1 MHTRE
6 RLAQSG
12 DVLIRRD
19 SDRDALRDEVRGIS
33 DRMLARTLAD
43 LERDGMVTRTVHSA
57 IPPHVEYEASPLG
70 LDVSVH
76 LGALIHMV
84 ESRLPEVLEAQSHF
98 DADQ

>member
-1 MHTRE
+1 MPCATRS
-6 RLAQSG
+6 APC
-12 DVLIRRD
+12 
-19 SDRDALRDEVRGIS
+19 